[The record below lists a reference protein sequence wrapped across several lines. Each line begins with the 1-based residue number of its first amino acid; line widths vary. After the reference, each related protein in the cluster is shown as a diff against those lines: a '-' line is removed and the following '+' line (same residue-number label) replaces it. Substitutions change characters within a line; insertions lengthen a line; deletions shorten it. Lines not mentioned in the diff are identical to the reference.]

1 MSTLTFYHP
10 LEMMDRL
17 LNNTTPIVQSKKYFV
32 DEKEDNFILEIP
44 VPGFQQDD
52 ISVEIEN
59 DLLVI
64 TGENTESYWTE
75 DFVKKFKLPNTVDQ
89 DSIEGKISDGILT
102 IKLLKKKESLPKKIK
117 IS

>member
-1 MSTLTFYHP
+1 M
-10 LEMMDRL
+10 
-17 LNNTTPIVQSKKYFV
+17 
-32 DEKEDNFILEIP
+32 EIP
-44 VPGFQQDD
+44 VPGFQQKD

-64 TGENTESYWTE
+64 TAENTESYWTD

-89 DSIEGKISDGILT
+89 DSIEGKISDGVLI
-102 IKLLKKKESLPKKIK
+102 IKLLKKKESLSKKKIK